1 MKTELKQ
8 LISKVKKES
17 WPSETERTD
26 VSSVCRQA
34 CPTLTVLCSHREI
47 YSQSYTSIWIL
58 NFIYLK
64 HSITLFICT
73 ALFFHSDA
81 FKCLVFPP
89 HLCLRL
95 MKLAREQKPTVTIIR
110 STDETHHINSAFKI
124 YTGPHEVYRGTLRGT
139 CSYSLKFLQ
148 RLVINAASTEGHGSV
163 NQYWYL
169 QEDLLQSLYWL
180 QGQWISK

>member
-1 MKTELKQ
+1 MRTSELKQ

-34 CPTLTVLCSHREI
+34 CPTLTVLCSHRDLQAKLHF
-47 YSQSYTSIWIL
+47 YL
-58 NFIYLK
+58 NFKLYLFK
-64 HSITLFICT
+64 AFNNALFIGT
-73 ALFFHSDA
+73 ALFCHSDA

-95 MKLAREQKPTVTIIR
+95 TKLAREQKPTVTIIR
-110 STDETHHINSAFKI
+110 STDETRHINALRTPSAFKI

-139 CSYSLKFLQ
+139 CSCSLKFLQ
-148 RLVINAASTEGHGSV
+148 CLVINAASTEGHGSV
-163 NQYWYL
+163 NQY
-169 QEDLLQSLYWL
+169 
-180 QGQWISK
+180 